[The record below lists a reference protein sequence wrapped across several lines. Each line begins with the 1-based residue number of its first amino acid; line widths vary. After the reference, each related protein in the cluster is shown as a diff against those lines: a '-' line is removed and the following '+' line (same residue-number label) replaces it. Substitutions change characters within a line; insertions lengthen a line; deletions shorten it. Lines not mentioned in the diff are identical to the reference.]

1 MSLLTLFRLNLAGPP
16 APIVLPFREYV
27 ATARTREFTAL
38 SRDRDFTAPV
48 RTREFIAGS

>member
-1 MSLLTLFRLNLAGPP
+1 MSLLTLFQNNQFV
-16 APIVLPFREYV
+16 APMVLPFREYV

-48 RTREFIAGS
+48 RTREFTAGS